1 MYMQAFLRK
10 QWGTRIQAGCGAGD
24 TGDKKGARDTC
35 AVHYY
40 DRMTAIVFSVV
51 GKHLT
56 SG

>member
-10 QWGTRIQAGCGAGD
+10 QWGTRIQAGYGAGD
-24 TGDKKGARDTC
+24 TGDKKGARDTG